1 MISSARLSS
10 ETAWKPGASW
20 EVLRLRAEL
29 LAKTRAFFT
38 ARSVLEVETPVLS
51 RAGITDPQLLSL
63 STRLQLPG
71 AAAPQALYLQTSP
84 EFAMK
89 RLLASGSGPIY
100 QIARVFRDAESGRL
114 HNPEFTL
121 VEWYQPDYDHHAL
134 MDEAESLVADLIDLG
149 PCQRMSYGEA
159 FVTHAGFDPH
169 REEPSKLA
177 LHAKRLGLHV
187 GGDGMHD
194 PNLYLDLILSHVVAP
209 TLGKGQ
215 PCFIYDYPVRQA
227 ALARIRHHEP
237 PVAERFELFVE
248 GIELA
253 SGYHELAD
261 PIEQRRRFES
271 DLERRRRS
279 GAPEMPIDERLLDA
293 LAHGLPPCAGCALGF
308 DRLVML
314 AAGVRDIQEVLA
326 FPVAV
331 A

>member
-1 MISSARLSS
+1 MISSARPSP
-10 ETAWKPGASW
+10 EIAWKPGASW

-29 LAKTRAFFT
+29 LAKIRAFFT

-71 AAAPQALYLQTSP
+71 AAASQVLYLQTSP

-100 QIARVFRDAESGRL
+100 QIARVFRDGESGRL

-121 VEWYQPDYDHHAL
+121 IEWYQPDHDHHAL

-149 PCQRMSYGEA
+149 ACQRMSYSEA
-159 FVTHAGFDPH
+159 FVTQAGFDPH
-169 REEPSKLA
+169 REKTSKLA
-177 LHAKRLGLHV
+177 LHAERLGLHL
-187 GGDGMHD
+187 GGDAMHD
-194 PNLYLDLILSHVVAP
+194 PHIYLDLILSHVVAP
-209 TLGKGQ
+209 RLGKGQ

-227 ALARIRHHEP
+227 ALARIRDDDP
-237 PVAERFELFVE
+237 PVAERFELFVH
-248 GIELA
+248 GMELA

-271 DLERRRRS
+271 DLEGRRRS
-279 GAPEMPIDERLLDA
+279 GAPEMPIDERLLEA

-314 AAGVRDIQEVLA
+314 AAGARDIQEVLA